1 MLFIIACKKD
11 KQQKTDV
18 YTVGYRKIDDGEFYA
33 TLWKNNEETRL
44 TPLIQSA
51 RATCITIENDDIYI
65 GGYTLNTSDDE
76 IVAKYWKNGIETSL
90 TDGTYLAVVNSIAV
104 SNGDVYMR
112 KNIKKCNSKAI
123 YWKNGVI
130 NNLNKMILSVEVN
143 DINIHNGNVYCVGY
157 KVNGSDVQEAR
168 LWINNTSTTL
178 AENASAYSILING
191 NDIYVAGQALFNDV
205 PTADWKEME
214 YRLF

>member
-1 MLFIIACKKD
+1 MKKITFIITIVLFIIACKKD

-104 SNGDVYMR
+104 SNGDVYCGGYE
-112 KNIKKCNSKAI
+112 IS
-123 YWKNGVI
+123 
-130 NNLNKMILSVEVN
+130 S
-143 DINIHNGNVYCVGY
+143 NGN
-157 KVNGSDVQEAR
+157 KIIAAR
-168 LWINNTSTTL
+168 ISVTPL
-178 AENASAYSILING
+178 
-191 NDIYVAGQALFNDV
+191 
-205 PTADWKEME
+205 K
-214 YRLF
+214 